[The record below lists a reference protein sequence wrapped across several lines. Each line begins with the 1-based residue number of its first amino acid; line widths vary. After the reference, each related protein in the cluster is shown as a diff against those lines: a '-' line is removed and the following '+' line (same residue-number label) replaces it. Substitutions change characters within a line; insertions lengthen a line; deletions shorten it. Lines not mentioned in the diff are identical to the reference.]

1 MRKPKDS
8 YYKIFLGWLKLRS
21 ESPNTLDYLPI
32 LATQFNVKI
41 QIVQYAIAMCIKY
54 EKSDPYD

>member
-1 MRKPKDS
+1 MRKPKDL

-21 ESPNTLDYLPI
+21 ESPNTLDYLPV
-32 LATQFNVKI
+32 LATQFNVTISK
-41 QIVQYAIAMCIKY
+41 VQYALQYCIRY